1 MQQGQLVPLIKTVNA
16 STIIALITHFEK
28 DIYPLLSAAGIP
40 DDILQQNHE
49 YLPEAPI
56 KNLLGMMAERA
67 EPEFYGELLCT
78 AIREYFLPKMLS
90 YLDKP
95 STIEEAIEQM
105 KTAVLHD
112 SPTTQLRIEI
122 FNDTPWLC
130 RYKPLEDSDGYL
142 WSEIF
147 AILFLIEFIRYAS
160 KKSWSPAYIA
170 MQSDGAD
177 KLSRIL
183 QSKETTFYTK
193 RKIAA
198 VALSAEILSLPYHSA
213 ASFSVSTP
221 SSGSPKEI
229 SYIESIYHALS
240 PYLCKQSMT
249 ITEAAKILG
258 TTPRT
263 LQRRLS
269 QEHTSFKHIREN
281 IMLATACRLMEEK
294 AYSLTDIAVELGY
307 ADIAHFSR
315 AFRKLTGFPPK
326 DYRKQFVS

>member
-1 MQQGQLVPLIKTVNA
+1 MQQGQLVPLIKTINA

-90 YLDKP
+90 YLDQP
-95 STIEEAIEQM
+95 STIAEAIEQM
-105 KTAVLHD
+105 RTAVLHD

-160 KKSWSPAYIA
+160 KKNWSPAYIA

-198 VALSAEILSLPYHSA
+198 VALSDEILNLPYYSA
-213 ASFSVSTP
+213 ASFTVSAP
-221 SSGSPKEI
+221 SSISPKEI
-229 SYIESIYHALS
+229 SYIESIYHALA

>member
-16 STIIALITHFEK
+16 STIIALISHFEN
-28 DIYPLLSAAGIP
+28 DIYPLLNAAGIP
-40 DDILQQNHE
+40 EDILQQKHE

-56 KNLLGMMAERA
+56 RNLLGMMADRA
-67 EPEFYGELLCT
+67 DPEFYGELLST
-78 AIREYFLPKMLS
+78 AVREYFIPKMLT

-95 STIEEAIEQM
+95 KTLGEALEQM

-112 SPTTQLRIEI
+112 SPTTQLSIEN
-122 FNDTPWLC
+122 FNGTPWLC
-130 RYKPLEDSDGYL
+130 RFKPLEESEGYL

-147 AILFLIEFIRYAS
+147 SILFLIEFIRFAS
-160 KKSWSPAYIA
+160 KQNWSPAYIA

-177 KLSRIL
+177 MLSRIL
-183 QSKETTFYTK
+183 KSKGTTFYTK

-198 VALSAEILSLPYHSA
+198 VALNDEILNLPYHSA
-213 ASFSVSTP
+213 ASFTVSAT
-221 SSGSPKEI
+221 SSETPKEI

-269 QEHTSFKHIREN
+269 QEHTSFKHIRDN
-281 IMLATACRLMEEK
+281 IMLATACRLMEQK